1 MKRKTVPKKIRNTIY
16 NDLYIE
22 TNKLV
27 RETNRRL
34 ERLERGVDLNKA
46 VYNPKTKRFERKGTY
61 TIVTDTGKRITMKP
75 TKIVRYEADSWA
87 GKKLT
92 SKISTIEGA
101 SISGKRVKLS
111 GKLTITDLK
120 AVKKAASNF
129 LKSKTSTNKGIKE
142 VENRIKKTI
151 KDTIEDEDVELSN
164 KEVETL
170 YNFFDDPDFKYV
182 TQYIDPSELMI
193 IMQEVASRGGTSD
206 DFLREIEN
214 YIFSESLYK
223 DDDLVEALENIYNK
237 FVGRK

>member
-22 TNKLV
+22 TSKLV

-75 TKIVRYEADSWA
+75 TKIVRYDTESWA
-87 GKKLT
+87 GKKLRE
-92 SKISTIEGA
+92 KISTIKGA
-101 SISGKRVKLS
+101 TISGKKVKLS
-111 GKLTITDLK
+111 TKLSISDLK

-142 VENRIKKTI
+142 VENRIKNTI
-151 KDTIEDEDVELSN
+151 KETVEDEDIELSSQ
-164 KEVETL
+164 EVNTL
-170 YNFFDDPDFKYV
+170 YNFFEDKDFNYITK
-182 TQYIDPSELMI
+182 YIDPSELMVI
-193 IMQEVASRGGTSD
+193 LNEVASEGGTSD
-206 DFLREIEN
+206 DFLRRIEN
-214 YIFSESLYK
+214 YIYSDSLYK

-237 FVGRK
+237 YIGS